1 VKNTSRT
8 DNPMLRFLSAIW
20 ADWLARMSGPLTVP
34 FTLAAFFLPSSI
46 ARISFTI
53 LAVIAG
59 LVTCY
64 RIWKAEYDK
73 YQAETAKAAFHF
85 GVPGGIRSD
94 STPPAATFP
103 IAFQVNVCNYRNV
116 TTNIVEI
123 DLDGSKLL
131 PPIEFSEV
139 HSPLVGKT
147 LEFGIGVTGM
157 PVYATAHVKGMSLA
171 DVPPIKM
178 DNLRFFC
185 MTGF

>member
-1 VKNTSRT
+1 MR
-8 DNPMLRFLSAIW
+8 RFLSAIW

-73 YQAETAKAAFHF
+73 YQAEVAKNERPEIRGAAFHF
-85 GVPGGIRSD
+85 GVPSGIRCD

-103 IAFQVNVCNYRNV
+103 IAFQVNVCNHRNV
-116 TTNIVEI
+116 TTNVVEI
-123 DLDGSKLL
+123 NLDGSKLS
-131 PPIEFSEV
+131 PPVEFSEV
-139 HSPLVGKT
+139 HSPLVGRT
-147 LEFGIGVTGM
+147 LELGIGVGCPFM
-157 PVYATAHVKGMSLA
+157 RRPV
-171 DVPPIKM
+171 
-178 DNLRFFC
+178 LRGC
-185 MTGF
+185 RLPTYHQSRWTI